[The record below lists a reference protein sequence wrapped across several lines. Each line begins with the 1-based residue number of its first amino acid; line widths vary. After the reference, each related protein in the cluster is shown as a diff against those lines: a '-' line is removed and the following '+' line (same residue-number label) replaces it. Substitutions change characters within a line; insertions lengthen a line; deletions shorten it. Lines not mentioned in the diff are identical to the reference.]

1 MFQDETVARILDRD
15 WNMLVTEEGHITEAT
30 SRAAMA
36 LGYQMTELLG
46 LPYSQLLL
54 QRMTN
59 NFKEELRQALRT
71 GGWYGELKIRKK
83 NGSVYWAEGAM
94 HPVGDPSQEKY
105 LIWFQDINRQKRLE
119 QQVVQS
125 ECYDPLTGLP
135 NRAFFLYRLSIE
147 VDKARRNSK
156 WRLLLLLFDVDR
168 FKVIND
174 SLGHAF
180 GDRLLLALV
189 ERMKKQ
195 TDEKTL
201 LARIGGDSF
210 AALFKTDEA
219 MGTFIPRVRAMLGT
233 ADELVAIDQQ
243 ELTVTYSAGASYFP
257 EDTKTAENLM
267 KHAELAMAEAKE
279 QGRNL
284 LLFFDERMNA
294 SAMRRLLL
302 PNYLRRAVERQEFEV
317 YFQPKQ
323 RLSDHQVYG
332 MEALLRWH
340 SPDLGWVPPDEFIP
354 VAEELGLI
362 GVIGEWVLRTACDQ
376 VARWRE
382 EGYDEL
388 TVSVNVSSKQ
398 FQHRELKSLVA
409 NVLRTTGLSPKRL
422 ELELTES
429 SVMLHP
435 KGSSQTLKGLKKLGV
450 SVSIDDFGTG
460 FSSLNYLSLFP
471 LDTLKIDK
479 TFVQAM
485 ADGAKNAALVQA
497 IVDLGHKLGLSI
509 VAEGVETPEQRS
521 TLAGFGCDAIQGYLL
536 SPPIPAAQFE
546 ALYLRKRAGAEPIA

>member
-1 MFQDETVARILDRD
+1 MFQNEMVVRILDSD
-15 WNMLVTEEGHITEAT
+15 WNVLIAEEGVITAAT
-30 SRAAMA
+30 RRALLT
-36 LGYQMTELLG
+36 LGYDKEELLG
-46 LPYSQLLL
+46 MPYERLFL
-54 QRMTN
+54 QRMTDS
-59 NFKEELRQALRT
+59 FRTELREALKT
-71 GGWYGELKIRKK
+71 GGWVGELKLRKK
-83 NGSVYWAEGAM
+83 DGSLYWTEGA
-94 HPVGDPSQEKY
+94 VRSLGVSREGSKC
-105 LIWFQDINRQKRLE
+105 LFWFYGIHRQKQLE
-119 QQVVQS
+119 QQVVFS

-147 VDKARRNSK
+147 VDKARRSPHR
-156 WRLLLLLFDVDR
+156 RLLLLLFDIDR

-180 GDRLLLALV
+180 GDRMLLALV
-189 ERMKKQ
+189 DRMKPLL
-195 TDEKTL
+195 DDSIL

-210 AALFKTDEA
+210 AVLLKTDDA
-219 MGTFIPRVRAMLGT
+219 MGTFLTKAMAILGT
-233 ADELVAIDQQ
+233 ADEPVSIDQH
-243 ELTVTYSAGASYFP
+243 ELTITYSAGASYFP

-279 QGRNL
+279 EGRNM

-317 YFQPKQ
+317 YYQPKQ
-323 RLSDHQVYG
+323 HLGDYEIYG
-332 MEALLRWH
+332 MEALIRWH
-340 SPDLGWVPPDEFIP
+340 SPDLGWVPPAEFIP

-362 GVIGEWVLRTACDQ
+362 AGIGEWVLRTACEQ
-376 VARWRE
+376 VVRWQKH
-382 EGYDEL
+382 GYGAL
-388 TVSVNVSSKQ
+388 IVSVNLSSKQ
-398 FQHRELKSLVA
+398 FQHKELRSMIGG
-409 NVLRTTGLSPKRL
+409 VLRTTGCAPCLL

-435 KGSSQTLKGLKKLGV
+435 KESALTLKQLKELGI

-471 LDTLKIDK
+471 LDTLKIDR

-485 ADGAKNAALVQA
+485 SEGPKNAALVQA

-509 VAEGVETPEQRS
+509 VAEGVETPEQRAS
-521 TLAGFGCDAIQGYLL
+521 LEEYGCDAIQGYIV
-536 SPPIPAAQFE
+536 SPPIPAVLFE
-546 ALYLRKRAGAEPIA
+546 ELYLRRQA